1 MASYATTTSS
11 QPADAM
17 PQVVYG
23 ARSPGKNY
31 RFTGFDEDRVRSDQ
45 HRYDNQRMQYD
56 SFRNQERA
64 GNVRYGTPGVGLPS
78 SPSPN
83 LHARWERDD
92 DDGGKDSGGSAAKDP
107 ETRSAG
113 QRPTPPPQ
121 SVRNALDRSRAYL
134 DGTVRQ
140 ARLDD
145 TSNPNYYR
153 DAGRTFAGNADRV
166 DRRYARYFDTKA
178 NLSGSEIGFAG
189 ANAVA
194 GLPDKLAMTEP
205 MSPSMALAFAKDL
218 SLIATGQLTKD
229 AEKASPFFRA

>member
-1 MASYATTTSS
+1 MASYATTTSNR
-11 QPADAM
+11 PADAM

-31 RFTGFDEDRVRSDQ
+31 RFTGFDEDRVQADR

-56 SFRNQERA
+56 AYRDRERA

-83 LHARWERDD
+83 MHARWERDD
-92 DDGGKDSGGSAAKDP
+92 DDSDKDSGGSAAKGS
-107 ETRSAG
+107 EARSAA

-121 SVRNALDRSRAYL
+121 SARNALDRSRAYL

-145 TSNPNYYR
+145 TRNPNYYR
-153 DAGRTFAGNADRV
+153 DAARTFSGNADRV
-166 DRRYARYFDTKA
+166 DRRYANYFDTKA
-178 NLSGSEIGFAG
+178 NLTGSEIGFAG
-189 ANAVA
+189 ASAVA
-194 GLPDKLAMTEP
+194 DLPDKLAMTEP

-229 AEKASPFFRA
+229 AEKASPFFRV